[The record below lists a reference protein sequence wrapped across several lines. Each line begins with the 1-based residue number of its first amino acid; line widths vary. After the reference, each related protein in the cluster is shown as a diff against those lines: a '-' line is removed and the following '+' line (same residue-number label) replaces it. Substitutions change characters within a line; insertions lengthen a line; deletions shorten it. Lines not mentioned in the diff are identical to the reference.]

1 MILTKSKF
9 RVVVKTHESN
19 LLEGQFLKGPRT
31 PAEVK
36 KLGYAFT
43 KEESEAWT
51 FPTEAQA
58 AQKARVVARHIGW
71 KDTATQAEV
80 AP

>member
-1 MILTKSKF
+1 MITETQF

-19 LLEGQFLKGPRT
+19 LLEGEFLKGPRT

-36 KLGYAFT
+36 KLGYGFT
-43 KEESEAWT
+43 KDASQAWK
-51 FPTEAQA
+51 FATEAQA
-58 AQKARVVARHIGW
+58 AQKARVVARHMGW